1 MTPDPPPMTSDF
13 DRVIDRRHTLSNKW
27 RKYPADVLPLW
38 VADMDF
44 RSPEPVVR
52 ALRERVEHGVYGYGF
67 DDPEFAEVFAD
78 RARKRYG
85 WTISPEAVVLV
96 PGVIPGFNVACRA
109 LTSPGDGLLM
119 QVPVYPPILRSP
131 GNHGLTRDEAPLG
144 RQGDGR
150 YVADLDA
157 LRAAIHP
164 RTRAFLLCNP
174 HNPVGR
180 VFTRE
185 ELGGMAAI
193 CLERGLPIIADE
205 IHCDLLYSGQRHV
218 PIASLGPEVEQR
230 TITLMAPSKT
240 FNLAGLKVSIA
251 VIPNVSLRE
260 RFLAARGDLVQA
272 QVNILGY
279 AAALAAYRDGHE
291 WLESLM
297 RYLEAN
303 RDYLGEYVAKHLPG
317 VTMVAPEGTYL
328 AWLDCR
334 DARPAAADPFTFF
347 LERAKVAFNDGALFG
362 PGGQGFVRLNF
373 GTPRRLLTEGLE
385 RMRQALGG

>member
-1 MTPDPPPMTSDF
+1 MTYDF
-13 DRVIDRRHTLSNKW
+13 DRVIDRRSTNSNKW

-44 RSPEPVVR
+44 PSPEPVLR
-52 ALRERVEHGVYGYGF
+52 AMRERVEHGVYGYGF
-67 DDPEFAEVFAD
+67 EDPEFAEVFVE
-78 RARKRYG
+78 RARARYG
-85 WTISPEAVVLV
+85 WKVSPEAVVLV

-109 LTSPGDGLLM
+109 LTGPGDGLLM

-131 GNHGLTRDEAPLG
+131 GNHELTRDEAPLG
-144 RQGDGR
+144 RQRDGR

-157 LRAAIHP
+157 FRAAIHG

-180 VFTRE
+180 VFTKQ
-185 ELGGMAAI
+185 ELTGMAAI

-205 IHCDLLYSGQRHV
+205 IHCDLLYSGRPHV

-240 FNLAGLKVSIA
+240 FNLAGLKVSVA
-251 VIPNVSLRE
+251 VIPNASLRE
-260 RFLAARGDLVQA
+260 RFLAARGDFVQA
-272 QVNILGY
+272 QVNIMGY
-279 AAALAAYRDGHE
+279 TAALAAYRDGEE
-291 WLESLM
+291 WLRELM

-303 RDYLGEYVAKHLPG
+303 RDYLAEYVRRHLPG

-334 DARPAAADPFTFF
+334 GAPPAAADPFTFF

-362 PGGQGFVRLNF
+362 PGGRGFVRLNF
-373 GTPRRLLTEGLE
+373 GTPRSLLTEGLE
-385 RMRQALGG
+385 RMRRALGA

>member
-1 MTPDPPPMTSDF
+1 MPYDF
-13 DRVIDRRHTLSNKW
+13 DRVIERRATASNKW

-44 RSPEPVVR
+44 ASPEPVIR

-67 DDPEFAEVFAD
+67 EEPEFAQVFVD
-78 RARKRYG
+78 RLQKRYG
-85 WTISPEAVVLV
+85 WTVSPEAVVMIA
-96 PGVIPGFNVACRA
+96 GVIPGFNVACRA
-109 LTSPGDGLLM
+109 LTRPGDGLLM

-131 GNHGLTRDEAPLG
+131 GNHELTRDDVPLA
-144 RQGDGR
+144 RDRDGR
-150 YVADLDA
+150 YAPDLDA
-157 LRAAIHP
+157 FRAAIHA

-185 ELGGMAAI
+185 ELAGMARI
-193 CLERGLPIIADE
+193 CVERDLAIIADE
-205 IHCDLLYSGQRHV
+205 IHCDLLYQGQRHV
-218 PIASLGPEVEQR
+218 PMASLGPEIEQR

-240 FNLAGLKVSIA
+240 FNLAGLKVSVA
-251 VIPNVSLRE
+251 VIPNAPLRE
-260 RFLAARGDLVQA
+260 RFMAARGDYVQT
-272 QVNILGY
+272 QVNVLGY
-279 AAALAAYRDGHE
+279 AAAFAAYRDGDA
-291 WLESLM
+291 WLGELM

-303 RDYLGEYVAKHLPG
+303 RDYLTDYVSRHLPG
-317 VTMVAPEGTYL
+317 VTMPSPEGTYL

-334 DARPAAADPFTFF
+334 GTRAAADPFTFF

-373 GTPRRLLTEGLE
+373 GSPRSILTEGLE
-385 RMRQALGG
+385 RMRRALAG